1 MGFVSL
7 SQLVVTYVVL
17 IMEVL
22 TAALMKAAVFWNVRP
37 CGLVDSYYLMEE
49 PAAAVRPK
57 DGGRLMCQN
66 CYICVLK
73 DMDSHP
79 IVLPLQ

>member
-1 MGFVSL
+1 MGLVSL
-7 SQLVVTYVVL
+7 SRLVVVYVVL

-22 TAALMKAAVFWNVRP
+22 MAVLMNAAVLWHVKP
-37 CGLVDSYYLMEE
+37 CELVDSYYVMEE
-49 PAAAVRPK
+49 PAAPVRPK

-73 DMDSHP
+73 YMDSHP
-79 IVLPLQ
+79 IVLPL

>member
-7 SQLVVTYVVL
+7 SQLVVAYVVL

-22 TAALMKAAVFWNVRP
+22 TAMLMKAAVFWHVRP
-37 CGLVDSYYLMEE
+37 CALLDSYFVMEE

-57 DGGRLMCQN
+57 DGSRLMCQN
-66 CYICVLK
+66 SDICVLK
-73 DMDSHP
+73 YTDSHL
-79 IVLPLQ
+79 IVLPL